1 MSDDEFAEE
10 ETTSNTSKKGDE
22 AFAKAKAGLSK
33 SDLDDQAGFFFKFP
47 ATSLFN
53 FSRQISMFWRHL
65 DFSRQICDK

>member
-33 SDLDDQAGFFFKFP
+33 SDLDDQAGFLFLNFPPHLTLTFP
-47 ATSLFN
+47 AKSLCYPPYL
-53 FSRQISMFWRHL
+53 S
-65 DFSRQICDK
+65 

>member
-33 SDLDDQAGFFFKFP
+33 SDLDDQAGFF
-47 ATSLFN
+47 LI
-53 FSRQISMFWRHL
+53 SRHISH
-65 DFSRQICDK
+65 

>member
-33 SDLDDQAGFFFKFP
+33 SDLDDQAGFFLNFP
-47 ATSLFN
+47 PHLSLSSPAKSLCFEN
-53 FSRQISMFWRHL
+53 N
-65 DFSRQICDK
+65 